1 MSLNSHYPDWL
12 EEIVEETGNELL
24 YEAYDILN
32 SVLPKKERIRVTELK
47 EIFEGL
53 DDSKI
58 KRAGFF
64 LTDEFDREEMIRVL
78 MERSNYWMW
87 G

>member
-1 MSLNSHYPDWL
+1 MNSNLHYPDWL
-12 EEIVEETGNELL
+12 EEIVEETGNDLL
-24 YEAYDILN
+24 YEAYDILD
-32 SVLPKKERIRVTELK
+32 SVLPKDNRIRITRLK
-47 EIFEGL
+47 EIFEEL
-53 DDSKI
+53 DEVNI

-64 LTDEFDREEMIRVL
+64 LTDEFEREEMIRVL